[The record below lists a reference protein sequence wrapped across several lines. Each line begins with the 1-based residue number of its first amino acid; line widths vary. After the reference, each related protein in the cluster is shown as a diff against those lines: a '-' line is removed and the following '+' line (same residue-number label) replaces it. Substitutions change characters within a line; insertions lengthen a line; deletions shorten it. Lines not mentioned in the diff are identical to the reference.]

1 MDHHDNSNS
10 KFSFPTEYKFMNAL
24 KKIFQAPHDLLY
36 SNSISF
42 SRKRKLL
49 KKWRDERTKFVYENY
64 RDHDYMMDKEMAN
77 LVRAADLAKAI
88 IRIEQD
94 SGIVITIAKRDNK
107 DEESDPS
114 SG

>member
-1 MDHHDNSNS
+1 MHTTTDAQQEKTNNED
-10 KFSFPTEYKFMNAL
+10 
-24 KKIFQAPHDLLY
+24 
-36 SNSISF
+36 
-42 SRKRKLL
+42 
-49 KKWRDERTKFVYENY
+49 
-64 RDHDYMMDKEMAN
+64 MMDKEMAN